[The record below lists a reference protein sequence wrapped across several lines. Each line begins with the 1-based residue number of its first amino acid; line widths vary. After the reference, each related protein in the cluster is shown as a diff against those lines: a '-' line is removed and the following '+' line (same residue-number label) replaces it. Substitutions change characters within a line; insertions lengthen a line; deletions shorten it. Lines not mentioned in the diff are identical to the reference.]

1 MHYNYQDNLQSERL
15 TTRFLTKDDVKIWSE
30 FLCDNEC
37 IQFFPNFGTKTCEER
52 AEFWID
58 KQLSRYKENR
68 YGLQALIH
76 KETGEFIGQCGLLTQ
91 DVDGI
96 IELEVGYHIFKQH
109 WGKGY
114 ASEGSQLLK
123 KYAFDNNLCL
133 SLVSIIH
140 VDNAR
145 SQKVAEKN
153 GMKRD
158 KRVDFFDTDHY
169 VYRIY
174 K

>member
-1 MHYNYQDNLQSERL
+1 MPYTYLDNLQSERL
-15 TTRFLTKDDVKIWSE
+15 TTRFLTKDDSSIWSTFFE
-30 FLCDNEC
+30 DEEC
-37 IQFFPNFGTKTCEER
+37 VQFFPDFNLTTSKER
-52 AEFWID
+52 AEHWID
-58 KQLSRYKENR
+58 KQLTRYKEKR
-68 YGLQALIH
+68 YGLQALIL

-91 DVDGI
+91 EVDGC

-114 ASEGSQLLK
+114 ATEASQLFK
-123 KYAFDNNLCL
+123 KYAFDNNFCL

-140 VDNAR
+140 INNLR
-145 SQKVAEKN
+145 SQTVAEKN